1 MATTIVL
8 VEDDPS
14 IREMLRYYFQ
24 SVGYGIDCYESGEEY
39 FDSAER
45 KVPSIFILD
54 IMLPGMDG
62 LEILA
67 RLKQQEETREIPVIM
82 LTAKSAEMDKVT
94 GLEAG
99 ADDYV
104 VKPFGVMELLARV
117 KTVLRRYTAKQKDM
131 KLYYRD
137 LVIDQ
142 ASREVWKN
150 GKAIALTFKEY
161 ELLTFLILNRGLV
174 LSRNEIMQNIWNY
187 DYMGETRTVDMHI
200 MSLRAKLGEDV
211 DEPKYIMTVRGVGY
225 KMNS

>member
-150 GKAIALTFKEY
+150 GEAIALTFKEY